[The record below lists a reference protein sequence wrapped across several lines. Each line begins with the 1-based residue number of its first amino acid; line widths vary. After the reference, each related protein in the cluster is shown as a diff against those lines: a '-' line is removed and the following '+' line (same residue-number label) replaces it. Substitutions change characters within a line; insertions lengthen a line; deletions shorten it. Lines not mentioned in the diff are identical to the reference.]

1 MSRVPKAIFSGDDSR
16 AVAYTAEGGRHSS
29 FGIPLRSLT
38 DKELSLVRQR
48 IASRVRLRDS
58 DHIAIQAIAAEYR
71 RRGHG
76 HSLLMP

>member
-1 MSRVPKAIFSGDDSR
+1 MSRVPKAIFSAGDSR

-38 DKELSLVRQR
+38 DRELSLVRQR
-48 IASRVRLRDS
+48 IASRAGLRDS
-58 DHIAIQAIAAEYR
+58 DHVAIQAIAAEYR

>member
-1 MSRVPKAIFSGDDSR
+1 MPRIPRAILDDDDSR
-16 AVAYTAEGGRHSS
+16 VVAFTAEGGRHSS
-29 FGIPLRSLT
+29 SGVPLSSLT
-38 DKELSLVRQR
+38 DEELSLLRQR

>member
-1 MSRVPKAIFSGDDSR
+1 MSRRPRAILDDDDSR
-16 AVAYTAEGGRHSS
+16 AVAFTAADGRRSS
-29 FGIPLRSLT
+29 SGVPLSRLT
-38 DKELSLVRQR
+38 DEELSLVRQR

-58 DHIAIQAIAAEYR
+58 DHLAIQAIAAEYR